1 MWCGVVLFLSWFTFV
16 CCCFCSCYYSQLSKT
31 DTVGAVLGRCPAL
44 RESNKGSKE
53 KKGPTLGVRF
63 IEVSSYTEMSV
74 KKESTLLIFLSCL
87 KYCINTAQHN
97 SFQIAYLWN
106 VAPFLC
112 QVAQNLL
119 IAIHYKSLYRE
130 QASLYIV
137 FLFIQRIAFSTL
149 KRQERFAFPLAFVC
163 LPRAF
168 SIVFF
173 GFSVVHCLHYFAI
186 VFKYVVCFIRIFIL
200 PYCFRSIGWLFYLD
214 FVVV

>member
-1 MWCGVVLFLSWFTFV
+1 MWCGVVLFLSWFIFV
-16 CCCFCSCYYSQLSKT
+16 SCCFCSCYYSQLSKT
-31 DTVGAVLGRCPAL
+31 DTVGAVLGRCPSF

-63 IEVSSYTEMSV
+63 IEVSPYTEVSV
-74 KKESTLLIFLSCL
+74 KKESTLLISLSCL
-87 KYCINTAQHN
+87 KYCINTAQQY

-106 VAPFLC
+106 IAPFLC
-112 QVAQNLL
+112 QVVQNLP

-130 QASLYIV
+130 QVSLYIV

-149 KRQERFAFPLAFVC
+149 KSQERFASPLAFVC

-173 GFSVVHCLHYFAI
+173 SFVVVHCLR
-186 VFKYVVCFIRIFIL
+186 V
-200 PYCFRSIGWLFYLD
+200 
-214 FVVV
+214 FVVRVKFYCIWHI

>member
-1 MWCGVVLFLSWFTFV
+1 MWCTCGVVL
-16 CCCFCSCYYSQLSKT
+16 CCFCLDLYLFVVVFALVI
-31 DTVGAVLGRCPAL
+31 TVNSLRRTLLLAVLGRCPSF

-63 IEVSSYTEMSV
+63 IEVSPYTEVSV
-74 KKESTLLIFLSCL
+74 KKESTLLISLSCL
-87 KYCINTAQHN
+87 KYCINTAQQY

-106 VAPFLC
+106 IAPFLC
-112 QVAQNLL
+112 QVVQNLP

-130 QASLYIV
+130 QVSLYIV

-149 KRQERFAFPLAFVC
+149 KRQERFASPLAFVC

-173 GFSVVHCLHYFAI
+173 GFVVVHCLR
-186 VFKYVVCFIRIFIL
+186 V
-200 PYCFRSIGWLFYLD
+200 
-214 FVVV
+214 FVVRVKFYCIWHI

>member
-1 MWCGVVLFLSWFTFV
+1 MWCTCGVVL
-16 CCCFCSCYYSQLSKT
+16 CCFCLDLYLFVVVFALVITVNSLRRTLLGQSEGDVHLS
-31 DTVGAVLGRCPAL
+31 

-63 IEVSSYTEMSV
+63 IEVSSYTEVSV
-74 KKESTLLIFLSCL
+74 KKESTLLISLSCL
-87 KYCINTAQHN
+87 KYCINTAQHK

-112 QVAQNLL
+112 QVVQHLL

-130 QASLYIV
+130 QVSRYIV

-163 LPRAF
+163 LP
-168 SIVFF
+168 S
-173 GFSVVHCLHYFAI
+173 FAA
-186 VFKYVVCFIRIFIL
+186 RL
-200 PYCFRSIGWLFYLD
+200 
-214 FVVV
+214 